1 MRLYHGTNV
10 DFSDISL
17 EKSQTG
23 KDFGCGFYLSADR
36 EQAMKQAQYRSM
48 LMGGSPVVL
57 EYEFNDSAL
66 DNCGLQY
73 KHFDAYTKD
82 WAEFIFAN
90 RMNCSRTNIH
100 DYDIVYG
107 PIANDKVGVQ
117 VRNLMEEN
125 ITLEVFLERLKY
137 IKGITFQYFF
147 GTENAI
153 GYLSRI

>member
-1 MRLYHGTNV
+1 
-10 DFSDISL
+10 
-17 EKSQTG
+17 
-23 KDFGCGFYLSADR
+23 
-36 EQAMKQAQYRSM
+36 
-48 LMGGSPVVL
+48 MGGSPVVL